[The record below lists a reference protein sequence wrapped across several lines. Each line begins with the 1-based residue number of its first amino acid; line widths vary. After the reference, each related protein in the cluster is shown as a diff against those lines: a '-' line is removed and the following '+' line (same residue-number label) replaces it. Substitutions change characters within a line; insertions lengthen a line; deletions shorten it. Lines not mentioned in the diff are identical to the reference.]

1 MVGSPDMLIE
11 EDDEFEEDRSI
22 ITVKPSKKTIRPP
35 QKKRSRTAAAAAA
48 AAGKSEKSKEEM
60 ERERDEAIRA
70 KYPKLDDIVFKAH
83 DTSRFDNRG
92 VFGIGESP
100 NFRAQTKSVSPDTKT
115 PLQGK

>member
-1 MVGSPDMLIE
+1 MLIE
-11 EDDEFEEDRSI
+11 EDDELEEDRSCSI
-22 ITVKPSKKTIRPP
+22 VTVKPSKKTTQPTR
-35 QKKRSRTAAAAAA
+35 KKRSRTTASAA

-60 ERERDEAIRA
+60 ERDRDEAIRA

-83 DTSRFDNRG
+83 DTSQFDNRG

-115 PLQGK
+115 PLQGE